1 MARFAPATI
10 CARLESRRSNERS
23 MSARSRRMLHAMMS
37 VSVTHSFTVGLV
49 DVLGT
54 ASSESDG
61 DSDDDTGAIRFLRF
75 LRGILLSPRASLP
88 WLILKCGL
96 VAVCVCMCV
105 CVRL

>member
-1 MARFAPATI
+1 
-10 CARLESRRSNERS
+10 
-23 MSARSRRMLHAMMS
+23 MMS
-37 VSVTHSFTVGLV
+37 VSVTHSLTVGLV

-61 DSDDDTGAIRFLRF
+61 DSDDDTGAIWFLRF

-96 VAVCVCMCV
+96 VAVCVYMCV